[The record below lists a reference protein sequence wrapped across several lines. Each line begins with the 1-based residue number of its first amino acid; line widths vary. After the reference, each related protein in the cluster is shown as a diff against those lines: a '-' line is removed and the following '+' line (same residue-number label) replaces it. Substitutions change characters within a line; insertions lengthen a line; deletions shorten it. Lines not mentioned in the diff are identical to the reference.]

1 VSIARVVR
9 VAATGLAWAFGVLLH
24 GAPAQAVGV
33 TITVNAKTA
42 EGATPKD
49 AVVVLDPTDFKPPP
63 SHETAVIDQMDKQ
76 FVPQVTV
83 VRTGTAVSFPNSDQ
97 IKHDVY
103 SDYPPKRFELKLYA
117 GIPAKPIVFDTPGLE
132 ALGCN
137 VHDKMKAFVAIVDSP
152 YFAKIRR
159 LSRTGSVTVN
169 VPPGHYVVHIWHP
182 DLSLRVPDRTIE
194 VKAEAT
200 AVGFDL
206 DLTGIPDPTAAWP
219 LP

>member
-1 VSIARVVR
+1 MRIAVV
-9 VAATGLAWAFGVLLH
+9 ALALACTALLC
-24 GAPAQAVGV
+24 GAPAHAVGV
-33 TITVNAKTA
+33 TVTVNVKTA
-42 EGATPKD
+42 DGASPKD

-103 SDYPPKRFELKLYA
+103 SNYPPKRFELKLYA
-117 GIPAKPIVFDTPGLE
+117 GIPAQPIVFDTPGLE

-152 YFAKIRR
+152 YFGKIRR
-159 LSRTGSVTVN
+159 LSRSGSVTIN
-169 VPPGHYVVHIWHP
+169 VPPGHYTVQIWHP
-182 DLSLRVPDRTIE
+182 DLSERVPGRTIE
-194 VKAEAT
+194 VKADAT
-200 AVGFDL
+200 ALSFDL
-206 DLTGIPDPTAAWP
+206 DLTGIPDPIAAWP
-219 LP
+219 FR